1 MQKNKSKGMA
11 TKSTAEI
18 IRDNVCTVFNLL
30 NVIIAVALALVHAW
44 SNLFFIF
51 IIIVNTLIGIYQ
63 EIKAKKLVEKLSL
76 LSMPVAHVLRD
87 GRELEVHPD
96 SVEKGDVLLL
106 ESGNVICADSRV
118 LSGSAEIN
126 ESVLTGESRPVLKRA
141 GDDLLSGSSVIS
153 GKCRAEVIHT
163 GEENYAAK
171 LVSEVKKYKS
181 ANSEL
186 MSSMKKVTRI
196 TSFFIV
202 PLGIIAFLEALLV
215 RNMTIADAVI
225 SSSAGLLGMLP
236 KGLVLLM
243 SVGLAI
249 GVIRLSKKNVLVQE
263 LYSLENLAHCDV
275 LCLDKTGTLT
285 VGHMEVEQVIPL
297 GCDKARAQ
305 QLLASYVS
313 ASEDNN
319 ATFCALKEYCAHA
332 APQRAFAGVPFSS
345 ARKWSSVTLEN
356 GEYLVLGAYERL
368 GLKGD
373 MPLQFREQM
382 QQGKRVLF
390 AGITRQKPQADGEL
404 CAVEPA
410 AAVIIADPLRKNAK
424 DTIAYFER
432 QGVEVKVISGDD
444 PVTASAV
451 AARAGIKNAQRCIDL
466 SNAAPEDV
474 KNAADK
480 YTVFGRVSPEQKKLL
495 VTALQEKGH
504 SVGMTGDGVNDLLA
518 MKQADCSVAIGQ
530 GSDAARQTA
539 QLVLLDSDFAVLKD
553 VISEGR
559 RVVNNIT
566 KSAGVFFI
574 KTLYS
579 VFITLWCVIF
589 NLPFPFIPIQITLI
603 DLVIEGFP
611 SFFMSLERNDKPV
624 RSKFLPSA
632 IGAALPNAVAVTV
645 CCIVLTMAGSSLG
658 IEQSQIGLVTYLTLG
673 AISVMGVVKASL
685 PFNWLRGGLCAVSA
699 LGYVGAVAILPNL
712 FKLPARNPGLFSLLR
727 LESSSVLPL
736 IMSILAGII
745 ITLACE
751 LIIAA
756 VRRKKTGK
764 RLRRKAVF

>member
-96 SVEKGDVLLL
+96 SVKKGDVLLL

-756 VRRKKTGK
+756 VRRKKQENG
-764 RLRRKAVF
+764 

>member
-263 LYSLENLAHCDV
+263 LYSLE
-275 LCLDKTGTLT
+275 TLPT
-285 VGHMEVEQVIPL
+285 AMCCALIRPARLPL
-297 GCDKARAQ
+297 GIWR
-305 QLLASYVS
+305 
-313 ASEDNN
+313 
-319 ATFCALKEYCAHA
+319 
-332 APQRAFAGVPFSS
+332 
-345 ARKWSSVTLEN
+345 WS
-356 GEYLVLGAYERL
+356 RL
-368 GLKGD
+368 
-373 MPLQFREQM
+373 
-382 QQGKRVLF
+382 
-390 AGITRQKPQADGEL
+390 
-404 CAVEPA
+404 
-410 AAVIIADPLRKNAK
+410 
-424 DTIAYFER
+424 
-432 QGVEVKVISGDD
+432 
-444 PVTASAV
+444 
-451 AARAGIKNAQRCIDL
+451 
-466 SNAAPEDV
+466 
-474 KNAADK
+474 
-480 YTVFGRVSPEQKKLL
+480 SP
-495 VTALQEKGH
+495 
-504 SVGMTGDGVNDLLA
+504 
-518 MKQADCSVAIGQ
+518 
-530 GSDAARQTA
+530 
-539 QLVLLDSDFAVLKD
+539 
-553 VISEGR
+553 
-559 RVVNNIT
+559 
-566 KSAGVFFI
+566 
-574 KTLYS
+574 
-579 VFITLWCVIF
+579 W
-589 NLPFPFIPIQITLI
+589 
-603 DLVIEGFP
+603 
-611 SFFMSLERNDKPV
+611 
-624 RSKFLPSA
+624 
-632 IGAALPNAVAVTV
+632 
-645 CCIVLTMAGSSLG
+645 
-658 IEQSQIGLVTYLTLG
+658 G
-673 AISVMGVVKASL
+673 AI
-685 PFNWLRGGLCAVSA
+685 R
-699 LGYVGAVAILPNL
+699 
-712 FKLPARNPGLFSLLR
+712 PAR
-727 LESSSVLPL
+727 SS
-736 IMSILAGII
+736 
-745 ITLACE
+745 
-751 LIIAA
+751 
-756 VRRKKTGK
+756 
-764 RLRRKAVF
+764 F